1 MGGCGRDGE
10 ETMKV
15 LAMRH
20 ARLALGFLAVIAV
33 GACQKKTAESPAA
46 QARTVNV
53 VSVAPHEIEG
63 GVIASGPLV
72 PREELNIF
80 PELTTYRAMQILVD
94 EGTWV
99 KAGQPLARLDD
110 TLLQAQL
117 AQQVA
122 LAHEQAVLADRADAE
137 AARVKDLDK
146 EGILSQ
152 EQIDQRRYAAQS
164 AHAQATAQVAAAEDV
179 RTREALMTIRAPS
192 AGLVFERNVRLGDM
206 GGGTTPWFR
215 IARDGQ
221 VELAADVSEED
232 LERIH
237 PGAQVRVTLADQT
250 EVMGVVRL
258 VSPGV
263 DTQTRL
269 GRVRV
274 SLPVRPDIRAGGFA
288 RAIFLGISRSANAVP
303 ETAVRYD
310 ADGASVMVVGA
321 DDKVIKVPVTTGQRG
336 GGYVELLSGPT
347 VGVRVVQR
355 AAAMLV
361 PGDIVRPVT
370 S

>member
-1 MGGCGRDGE
+1 
-10 ETMKV
+10 
-15 LAMRH
+15 
-20 ARLALGFLAVIAV
+20 
-33 GACQKKTAESPAA
+33 
-46 QARTVNV
+46 
-53 VSVAPHEIEG
+53 
-63 GVIASGPLV
+63 
-72 PREELNIF
+72 
-80 PELTTYRAMQILVD
+80 
-94 EGTWV
+94 
-99 KAGQPLARLDD
+99 
-110 TLLQAQL
+110 
-117 AQQVA
+117 
-122 LAHEQAVLADRADAE
+122 
-137 AARVKDLDK
+137 
-146 EGILSQ
+146 
-152 EQIDQRRYAAQS
+152 
-164 AHAQATAQVAAAEDV
+164 
-179 RTREALMTIRAPS
+179 MTIRTPS
-192 AGLVFERNVRLGDM
+192 AGLVFERNVRMGDM
-206 GGGTTPWFR
+206 GGATTPWFR

-221 VELAADVSEED
+221 VELAADVSEQD
-232 LERIH
+232 LERIR
-237 PGAQVRVTLADQT
+237 PGARVRVTLADQA

-288 RAIFLGISRSANAVP
+288 RAIFLGINRSANAVP

-347 VGVRVVQR
+347 AGARVVQR